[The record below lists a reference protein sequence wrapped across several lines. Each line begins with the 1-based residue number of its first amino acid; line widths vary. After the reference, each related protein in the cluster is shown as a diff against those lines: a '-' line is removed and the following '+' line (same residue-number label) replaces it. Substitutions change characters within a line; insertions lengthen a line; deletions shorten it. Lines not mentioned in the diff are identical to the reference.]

1 MRLAPIEH
9 PRGLYL
15 KAAYR
20 LSRRRLGKA
29 VTPLKVVYARVPSA
43 IRVSLAVTRFLTR
56 GVKLEREL
64 VFLIETYVAQ
74 LNGCGFCVD
83 IAKSFA
89 MRARVDLSKADALG
103 EFRADARFSPRE
115 CAALAYVEA
124 VTKYRHVN
132 DDTFAAL
139 KEHFTDTEIVEI
151 TLINASEN
159 YYNLINAPLGIES
172 DGLCALVPGRKRAEH
187 AVAAARD

>member
-9 PRGLYL
+9 PKGLYIKL
-15 KAAYR
+15 AYR

-29 VTPLKVVYARVPSA
+29 VTPLKVVYARSPKA
-43 IRVSLAVTRFLTR
+43 MRVSLAVSKYLAK
-56 GVKLEREL
+56 GVRLEREL
-64 VFLIETYVAQ
+64 VVLIETLAAR

-83 IAKSFA
+83 IAQSFA
-89 MRARVDLSKADALG
+89 LREGIDIAKVQDV
-103 EFRADARFSPRE
+103 ENFRSDPRFSTRE
-115 CAALAYVEA
+115 RAALAYIEA
-124 VTKYRHVN
+124 ATKHRHVD

-151 TLINASEN
+151 TLVNASEN

-172 DGLCALVPGRKRAEH
+172 DGLCALVPQRSRAQR
-187 AVAAARD
+187 AVTTAER